1 LLDQVV
7 LSQEPLMSRK
17 WFSILAL
24 IAAATFLLN
33 LSSCAFNSHLL
44 SIQVQPSSGGTFG
57 AADPTLFFNFKAFGS
72 YSHPPRTVDI
82 TDQVNWQSDNPQVV
96 QVTTLGIVS
105 PSPDLGCGRA
115 NIFAT
120 MQDGNNDVIS
130 NSVPVTVNG
139 PASSGCTPA
148 GTQPILTISFAGLGT
163 GTVTGNGIS
172 CSSPASCSNQFTAG
186 TTLMLTAAPTGAGST
201 FAMWANC
208 NSTGGPN
215 NSVCTVILENNLTV
229 TATFN

>member
-1 LLDQVV
+1 
-7 LSQEPLMSRK
+7 MSRK

-24 IAAATFLLN
+24 VAAATFLSS
-33 LSSCAFNSHLL
+33 LSSCGFNSHLL

-57 AADPTLFFNFKAFGS
+57 AADPSLFFQFKAFGS

-96 QVTTLGIVS
+96 QVATLGVVS

-115 NIFAT
+115 DIFAT
-120 MQDGNNDVIS
+120 LQDGKNDVVS
-130 NSVPVTVNG
+130 NSVPVTVDG

-163 GTVTGNGIS
+163 GTVTGPFGIS
-172 CSSPASCSNQFTAG
+172 CSSPSVCSNQLTAG
-186 TTLMLTAAPTGAGST
+186 TTLMLTATATSGT
-201 FAMWANC
+201 FAMWTNC
-208 NSTGGPN
+208 NSTSGTNG
-215 NSVCTVILENNLTV
+215 SVCTVTLENNLTV
-229 TATFN
+229 TATFNP

>member
-1 LLDQVV
+1 
-7 LSQEPLMSRK
+7 MSRK

-24 IAAATFLLN
+24 IAATAFLLS

-57 AADPTLFFNFKAFGS
+57 AADPTIFFNFKAFGS

-82 TDQVNWQSDNPQVV
+82 TNQVNWQSDNPQVV
-96 QVTTLGIVS
+96 QVTTLGVVS
-105 PSPDLGCGRA
+105 PAPDLHCGLA

-120 MQDGNNDVIS
+120 SQDGNNDVVS

-139 PASSGCTPA
+139 PANLGCTPA

-172 CSSPASCSNQFTAG
+172 CSASCSNQFTAG
-186 TTLMLTAAPTGAGST
+186 TTLVLTASATGAGST
-201 FAMWANC
+201 FASWTNC
-208 NSTGGPN
+208 NSTSGPN

>member
-1 LLDQVV
+1 
-7 LSQEPLMSRK
+7 MSRK

-24 IAAATFLLN
+24 IAAAAFLLS

-44 SIQVQPSSGGTFG
+44 SIQVQPTSGTFG
-57 AADPTLFFNFKAFGS
+57 AADPSLFFQFKAFGS

-82 TDQVNWQSDNPQVV
+82 TDQVTWQSDNPQVV

-115 NIFAT
+115 DIFAT
-120 MQDGNNDVIS
+120 LQDGKNEVIS
-130 NSVPVTVNG
+130 NSVAVTVNG

-172 CSSPASCSNQFTAG
+172 CSASCSNQFTAG
-186 TTLMLTAAPTGAGST
+186 TTLMLTAAPTGAST
-201 FAMWANC
+201 FGMWENC
-208 NSTGGPN
+208 NSTSGPN
-215 NSVCTVILENNLTV
+215 NSVCTVTLENSLTV